1 MVPRNCQMLVGRF
14 VPRQGW
20 RGEAM
25 LTPHWYRTCNH
36 ALVWLNAEVLNGW
49 TYSNQCESPLSTK
62 RLIPSSLNA
71 ALMI

>member
-1 MVPRNCQMLVGRF
+1 
-14 VPRQGW
+14 
-20 RGEAM
+20 M

-62 RLIPSSLNA
+62 RLIPSSLDA
-71 ALMI
+71 ALVIWRCPYRLPSVAGKAHADPL